1 MAEGDTLANAVVG
14 GIASILLAF
23 VPFSP
28 VLGGALAGYLQGGER
43 GAGLRV
49 GVYAGVVAAVPLALL
64 LLFGS
69 VLAGIAFAGDALLGA
84 GVVLFLVLI
93 VVGGLYTVALG
104 AVGGWL
110 GNYVKYD
117 TDLLE

>member
-1 MAEGDTLANAVVG
+1 MAEGDTLVNAVIG

-28 VLGGALAGYLQGGER
+28 VLGGVVAGYLQGGDR
-43 GAGLRV
+43 GTGLRV
-49 GVYAGVVAAVPLALL
+49 GAYSGIVAAVPLALL

-69 VLAGIAFAGDALLGA
+69 VLAGVALANDALLGA
-84 GVVLFLVLI
+84 GVVLFVVLI
-93 VVGGLYTVALG
+93 VIVGLITVALG

-110 GNYVKYD
+110 GNYLKYD
-117 TDLLE
+117 TDVV

>member
-1 MAEGDTLANAVVG
+1 MAEGDTLANAVIG

-28 VLGGALAGYLQGGER
+28 VLGGVVAGYLQGGDR
-43 GAGLRV
+43 GVGLRV
-49 GVYAGVVAAVPLALL
+49 GAYSGVVAAIPLALL

-69 VLAGIAFAGDALLGA
+69 VLAGVALANDALLGA

-104 AVGGWL
+104 AIGGWL

-117 TDLLE
+117 TDLV